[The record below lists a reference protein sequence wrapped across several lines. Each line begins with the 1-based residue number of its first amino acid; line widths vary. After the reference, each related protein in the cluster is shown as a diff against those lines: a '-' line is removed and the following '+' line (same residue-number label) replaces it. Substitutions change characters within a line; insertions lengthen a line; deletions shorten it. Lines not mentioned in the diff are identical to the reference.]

1 MAEEKITRELA
12 QGFIK
17 QLFEENIP
25 FNRFIGLRFIES
37 SPDFA
42 EIKIGM
48 RDDLVGNFYHKMLH
62 GGVIATILDVAGG
75 LVAMLSTIEKIE
87 NLDVDYLRKRLVNVG
102 TIDIHINFLLPGR
115 GEEFTATSMVIRHG
129 NKVAVTRTELK
140 NEKNDLIAIGT
151 ATYLVG

>member
-12 QGFIK
+12 QSFIK
-17 QLFEENIP
+17 QLFEEHIP
-25 FNRFIGLRFIES
+25 FNRFVGLRFMES
-37 SPDFA
+37 RPDYV

-48 RDDLVGNFYHKMLH
+48 REDLVGNFYHKMLH

-115 GEEFTATSMVIRHG
+115 GEEFTATAVVIRHG

-140 NEKNDLIAIGT
+140 NERNNLIAVST
-151 ATYLVG
+151 ATYIVG